1 MEKPTK
7 MGRLI
12 FFLFFLGMLIAFDFY
27 IFNGL
32 KASFKNGMP
41 RAIRWSYWLASIVPL
56 VWVMIAMPMQQYL
69 GDYRW
74 ISNLFIGLFFTML
87 VSKAV
92 FGSILLIEDIY
103 RILRFSGE
111 NALRFV
117 NSDKPVFNWESRRR
131 FVAQLGIVLTS
142 IPFLSFLYGIS
153 FGKYAFRVHNVKL
166 NFPDLPEAFDGLR
179 IVQISDIH
187 AGSFDSVSAVQ
198 RGAEMV
204 QAQNADII
212 LFTGDLV
219 NNRAE
224 EIEPYMHLFEKLK
237 APMGKFSVLGNHDY
251 AHYVPWESEEA
262 EAENM
267 KRLFKNHADMGFRL
281 LNNES
286 LLLEKKGQQI
296 RLAGVENWGK
306 GRFPKEGDLDKA
318 FVGTGSDEFSILMS
332 HDPSHWTHKI
342 LGFDK
347 HVHLTL
353 SGHTHGMQMGVEI
366 PGIKWSP
373 SKWIYPQWAGLY
385 NEQGKYLYV
394 NRGFGF
400 LGFPGRVGILPEI
413 TVIEL
418 KKGLAST

>member
-1 MEKPTK
+1 
-7 MGRLI
+7 MGRLL
-12 FFLFFLGMLIAFDFY
+12 FFIFFLGMLIAFDFY

-32 KASFKNGMP
+32 KSLFKNGMP
-41 RAIRWSYWLASIVPL
+41 KSLKWSYWLVTILPLCWMIV
-56 VWVMIAMPMQQYL
+56 AMPMQQYL

-74 ISNLFIGLFFTML
+74 ISNFFIGIFFTIL
-87 VSKAV
+87 ITKGV
-92 FGSILLIEDIY
+92 FGSIMLIEDIY
-103 RILRFSGE
+103 RILRYSGE
-111 NALRFV
+111 NLMSFV
-117 NSDKPVFNWESRRR
+117 DKDRSSFAWESRRR
-131 FVAQLGIVLTS
+131 FVAQLGIALAS
-142 IPFLSFLYGIS
+142 LPFFSFLYGVTR
-153 FGKYAFRVHNVKL
+153 GKYAFTVHRVQL
-166 NFPDLPEAFDGLR
+166 SYTDLPEAFDSLK

-198 RGAEMV
+198 RGTEMIERL
-204 QAQNADII
+204 NPDLI

-224 EIEPYMHLFEKLK
+224 EIEPYLHLFEKLK

-251 AHYVPWESEEA
+251 AHYVRWESEEA
-262 EAENM
+262 EASNM
-267 KRLFKNHADMGFRL
+267 KRLFKFHEQMGFRL

-286 LLLEKKGQQI
+286 LLLDKNGQQI
-296 RLAGVENWGK
+296 RLGGVENWGK
-306 GRFPKEGDLDKA
+306 GRFPKEGDLDKTFA
-318 FVGTGSDEFSILMS
+318 GTGTEEFRILMS

-342 LGFDK
+342 LGFEK
-347 HVHLTL
+347 HIHLTL

-385 NEQGKYLYV
+385 NQDGKQLYV

-413 TVIEL
+413 TLIEL
-418 KKGLAST
+418 KRATV